1 MHERAISKVMTGAPM
16 PASPRGLHLTLAP
29 RHEGQVKGGGGG
41 KEGKQTPNKQSPLS
55 VAGEAPAAC
64 HGHSAVDLDS

>member
-1 MHERAISKVMTGAPM
+1 MEDAWKGDLQGNDWGTHAGFS
-16 PASPRGLHLTLAP
+16 
-29 RHEGQVKGGGGG
+29 EGTPLDPSSTPWGSGEGGE